1 VAVERL
7 TLVRDLDELAERLTL
22 VLSRD
27 VLVVR
32 ERLTLVLARDLLEL
46 DVVLRYFEAEPL
58 LVLEEYERLDDV
70 VDGRLYSGVVR
81 RVSTDLL

>member
-27 VLVVR
+27 VLVVL
-32 ERLTLVLARDLLEL
+32 ERLMLVFVRELLEL
-46 DVVLRYFEAEPL
+46 DVVLLYFETEPV

-70 VDGRLYSGVVR
+70 VAGRL
-81 RVSTDLL
+81 

>member
-1 VAVERL
+1 MAVERLTLVRDLDELAERL

-27 VLVVR
+27 VFVVL
-32 ERLTLVLARDLLEL
+32 ERLVL
-46 DVVLRYFEAEPL
+46 DVVLRYCEPAPL

-70 VDGRLYSGVVR
+70 VAGRL
-81 RVSTDLL
+81 

>member
-1 VAVERL
+1 MAVERLTLVRDLDELAARL

-27 VLVVR
+27 VL
-32 ERLTLVLARDLLEL
+32 ERLTRVFVRELLVL
-46 DVVLRYFEAEPL
+46 DVVLLYCEPAPL

-70 VDGRLYSGVVR
+70 VAGRL
-81 RVSTDLL
+81 

>member
-1 VAVERL
+1 MAVERL

-32 ERLTLVLARDLLEL
+32 ERLTLVFARDLLEF
-46 DVVLRYFEAEPL
+46 DVVLLYFETEPL
-58 LVLEEYERLDDV
+58 LVLEEYDRLDDV
-70 VDGRLYSGVVR
+70 AVERL
-81 RVSTDLL
+81 